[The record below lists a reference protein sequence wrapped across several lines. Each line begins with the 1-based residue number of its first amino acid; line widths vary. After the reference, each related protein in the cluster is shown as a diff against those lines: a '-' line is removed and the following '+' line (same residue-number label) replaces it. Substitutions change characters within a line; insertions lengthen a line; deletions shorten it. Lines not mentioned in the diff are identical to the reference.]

1 MSGEYGVIYRDGP
14 AFFVRRLEDGARLG
28 PEMLVPE
35 ILDYM
40 LEEIPDG
47 LHIGL
52 VDGEYKLYGTVPVDV
67 AWPNKTFRDVLK
79 DADAD
84 PQLMSGLVGMV
95 IELEIALGIA
105 TPIPFGTN

>member
-1 MSGEYGVIYRDGP
+1 MSGKYGIIYRDGP
-14 AFFVRRLEDGARLG
+14 AFFVRRMEDGVLG

-40 LEEIPDG
+40 LEEIPDA

-52 VDGEYKLYGTVPVDV
+52 VDGEYKLYGTVPLDV
-67 AWPNKTFRDVLK
+67 NMDPPTVRAVLSK
-79 DADAD
+79 AEDD

-95 IELEIALGIA
+95 IELQVTLGLT